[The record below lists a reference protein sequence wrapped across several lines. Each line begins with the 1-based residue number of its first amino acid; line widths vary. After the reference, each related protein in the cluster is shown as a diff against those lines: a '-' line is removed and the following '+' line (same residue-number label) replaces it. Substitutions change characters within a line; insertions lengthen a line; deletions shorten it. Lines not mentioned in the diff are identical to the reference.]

1 MGKIIKK
8 SVKFLII
15 LLGIIIMFPTFVYF
29 AIQIPAVQTGL
40 VKRIT
45 NHFSAQLQS
54 TISIGRIDYKFFN
67 RLALSNILI
76 KDRNSDTLLYAKK
89 LTAGV
94 RRLDLKGKSYRFG
107 KIVVAE
113 PKMALIT
120 DSTGQ
125 MNLTWYL
132 NQLKTPSDSSKKEG
146 VKIKIDRID
155 LEGASFALINH
166 QPSKTRSKT
175 KMDFNNLRLD
185 SINGIVEDLEIK
197 NDTTSLNV
205 YQLSCR
211 EQSGLVLNRLSGSF
225 MISGPDILFRSLFIQ
240 TDKSV
245 LNFSELG
252 VKADSVSGFKNFV
265 EEARLN
271 VKIEKSILQTSDLG
285 YFVVIPEGLDE
296 TLNLSG
302 KFAGTVSEL
311 RGRDVMLSYGD
322 NTSLDCNFDLS
333 GLPEIENAY
342 IYIGVNK
349 LQTNARDIEKLKI
362 PSKKKF
368 VVPEVLYKLG
378 NITFN
383 GSFTGFTTDFVTYG
397 EFRTAQGDI
406 STDISLRPDKSN
418 TYRIQGLLNGNS
430 INLGAITDSKVLGR
444 LNIKANVDG
453 FASSLKKFAGNLKG
467 TIDSIEINKYSYR
480 NIDLNGNFT
489 EKTWDG
495 SINVID
501 QNIKM
506 DLLGMLNFND
516 TLPEFNFT
524 LNLANANLY
533 KLKIDP
539 KDSTSA
545 ISMLL
550 TSNFKGDNIDNMD
563 GEIKLLNSTITKN
576 GKTIDLYD
584 FSVRSY
590 NQNSAPSLSLRTDFV
605 NADIKGVYNFKG
617 LKTLFSSAMASIMP
631 SMFSEKKGVDTDTA
645 NNFKFDINFKNTDE
659 INKFFRTGIL
669 LAEKSY
675 IRGSVSKDT
684 VIDIEGRAP
693 FINVNSI
700 VLNDFSIEAKS
711 SGPILNAGLTTSS
724 LMLPG
729 NTRLKDFT
737 MNLNTNPDNFTFN
750 VAWDNKEQVLEK
762 GSITA
767 KGTVSEST
775 SGSGKPVLRINI
787 DSTLIYTANTPWTVS
802 RSTIVVDSNAIKVDR
817 INIATADRFY
827 KVYGAVSVNP
837 ADTLHLQF
845 RGIDISP
852 LNYIGKKSEKTDS
865 TKISPQ
871 LKGKLNGVISLSNV
885 YKDRLLEGNIRV
897 NDFSI
902 LGSVYGDVSIN
913 AAFNNARKVVEINAG
928 NNLNGTKMFDIFGYY
943 DPSYRKINLDFNA
956 RHLPV
961 GLLNPLL
968 KSFASGIKGTASG
981 NLNLSGGTDRL
992 VLKGAVLSENVSVK
1006 IDYLQTVYKLN
1017 DSIRFDK
1024 EGFRFNNVRFTDV
1037 DGRMATINGIVRH
1050 TNFKNYSADLTVNM
1064 NNDFM
1069 ALNTTLANN
1078 PIFYGKVYGSGVVKI
1093 KAGPNMLAFDISAK
1107 TGKNTKFSIPL
1118 NSSLSVSEYPF
1129 ISFVNPSN
1137 VREANAKPPAA
1148 AVKLGLDINID
1159 LTVTPDAV
1167 AELIFD
1173 PRVGDIMSGSGS
1185 GILNIS
1191 MNPKGEFAIRGD
1203 YNIEQ
1208 GSYLFTLGNILNKKF
1223 EVENGGKIIFN
1234 GNLDDAEIDL
1244 LAKYKKFNT
1253 SLFPILRDEKYNNK
1267 ISVEPQLLLT
1277 GKLFNPTVNF
1287 EINLPN
1293 SDEDTKAYLKNA
1305 IASDEEMSRQFLYL
1319 LVTQSF
1325 YSEQTNINT
1334 GSSNLSGTN
1343 AVAAT
1348 TFEMLSNQLSNW
1360 ISQINDNFNLGLSY
1374 KPGSGDKALN
1384 PDEVGVNFETQVL
1397 DDRVILNGNFD
1408 YKTSAEAAERL
1419 TGDFD
1424 ASLRIT
1430 DKLRFKVFNRFNNTS
1445 FLGSAIRG
1453 PYTQG
1458 IGIFFRQ
1465 DFEKISD
1472 LFKKKNKQKNTK
1484 AEQPPVKKEDE
1495 AVLKEK

>member
-15 LLGIIIMFPTFVYF
+15 FLGILIMFPTMLYF

-89 LTAGV
+89 VTAGL
-94 RRLDLKGKSYRFG
+94 RHLDLKGKNFRFG
-107 KIVVAE
+107 RIVVAE

-125 MNLTWYL
+125 MNLAWYL
-132 NQLKTPSDSSKKEG
+132 AQLKSPSDTIKKAG
-146 VKIKIDRID
+146 ASISIDRID
-155 LEGASFALINH
+155 LHGASFALINRE
-166 QPSKTRSKT
+166 PDTAKSKSKI
-175 KMDFNNLRLD
+175 DFKNFRLD

-197 NDTTSLNV
+197 NDTTNLTV
-205 YQLSCR
+205 YELSCR
-211 EQSGLVLNRLSGSF
+211 EQSGLSLNRLSGSF
-225 MISGPDILFRSLFIQ
+225 RISGPDILFRSLFIH
-240 TDKSV
+240 TDNSV
-245 LNFSELG
+245 LNLSELG
-252 VKADSVSGFKNFV
+252 LKADSASGFRDFV
-265 EEARLN
+265 DGVRLN
-271 VKIEKSILQTSDLG
+271 IQLEKSIISTTDIG
-285 YFVVIPEGLDE
+285 YFVALPDGLDE
-296 TLNLSG
+296 TLNLAG
-302 KFAGTVSEL
+302 KFAGTISEL
-311 RGRDVMLSYGD
+311 RGRDVMLSYG
-322 NTSLDCNFDLS
+322 NYTSLDCNFDLS
-333 GLPEIENAY
+333 GLPDIENAY
-342 IYIGVNK
+342 IYIGVNSLK
-349 LQTNARDIEKLKI
+349 TNARDIERMKI
-362 PSKKKF
+362 PLKKKF
-368 VVPEVLYKLG
+368 IVPEALYKLG

-397 EFRTAQGDI
+397 EFRTDQGDI
-406 STDISLRPDKSN
+406 RTDISLRPDESN

-430 INLGAITDSKVLGR
+430 INLGELADSRVLGR

-453 FASSLKKFAGNLKG
+453 IASSLKKFAGNLKG

-495 SINVID
+495 SINVED

-516 TLPEFNFT
+516 TLPEFDFT
-524 LNLANANLY
+524 LNLVNANLF

-550 TSNFKGDNIDNMD
+550 TSNFRGSNIDNMD

-584 FSVRSY
+584 FSMRSY
-590 NQNSAPSLSLRTDFV
+590 NQNSLPALSLRTDFV
-605 NADIKGVYNFKG
+605 NADINGRYNLRG
-617 LKTLFSSAMASIMP
+617 LKSLFSSALASIMP
-631 SMFSEKKGVDTDTA
+631 SMFAVKEEKQENA
-645 NNFKFDINFKNTDE
+645 ENNFRFDINFRNTDE
-659 INKFFRTGIL
+659 INEFFKTGL
-669 LAEKSY
+669 VLAEKSY
-675 IRGSVSKDT
+675 LRGSVSRDT
-684 VIDIEGRAP
+684 VINIEGRAP
-693 FINVNSI
+693 FINFRNI
-700 VLNDFSIEAKS
+700 VFNDFSFDAKS
-711 SGPILNAGLTTSS
+711 SGPLLNAGLSTSS
-724 LMLPG
+724 LVLPG
-729 NTRLKDFT
+729 NKSLKDFG
-737 MNLNTNPDNFTFN
+737 MNLKTNPDNFTFN
-750 VAWDNKEQVLEK
+750 VDWDNKEQVLEK
-762 GSITA
+762 GSISAT
-767 KGTVSEST
+767 GIVSQSS
-775 SGSGKPVLRINI
+775 SGSGRPVLTINI
-787 DSTLIYTANTPWTVS
+787 DSTLVYTANTPWTVS
-802 RSTIVVDSNAIKVDR
+802 RSEITVDSNAIKVDR
-817 INIATADRFY
+817 INITSADRFY
-827 KVYGAVSVNP
+827 KVYGAVSVDTR
-837 ADTLHLQF
+837 DTLHLQF

-852 LNYIGKKSEKTDS
+852 LNYIGKKSEKTDT
-865 TKISPQ
+865 TKLSMD
-871 LKGKLNGVISLSNV
+871 LKGRLSGVISLTNI
-885 YKDRLLEGNIRV
+885 YRDRLIEGDIMV
-897 NDFSI
+897 NKFSI
-902 LGSVYGDVSIN
+902 LGSEYGDISITG
-913 AAFNNARKVVEINAG
+913 AFNNARRVVEISAG
-928 NNLNGTKMFDIFGYY
+928 NNLNGTRMFDINGYY
-943 DPSYRKINLDFNA
+943 DPSYRRINLDFTA
-956 RHLPV
+956 KHTPIEI
-961 GLLNPLL
+961 LNPLL
-968 KSFASGIKGTASG
+968 RSFASGIRGFASG
-981 NLNLSGGTDRL
+981 RLNLSGPTNML
-992 VLKGAVLSENVSVK
+992 VLKGAVKAENASIK

-1037 DGRMATINGIVRH
+1037 DGRQATINGLVRH
-1050 TNFKNYSADLTVNM
+1050 TNLRNYSADLTINM
-1064 NNDFM
+1064 GNDFM
-1069 ALNTTLANN
+1069 ALNTTLENN

-1093 KAGPNMLAFDISAK
+1093 KTGPNLLSFDISAK

-1118 NSSLSVSEYPF
+1118 NTSLSVSEYPF
-1129 ISFVNPSN
+1129 ISFENPATIKEN
-1137 VREANAKPPAA
+1137 GVKPPPAA
-1148 AVKLGLDINID
+1148 TKLGLDINID

-1185 GILNIS
+1185 GILNIT

-1208 GSYLFTLGNILNKKF
+1208 GSYLFTLGNIFAKKF
-1223 EVENGGKIIFN
+1223 DVENGGKIMFN

-1244 LAKYKKFNT
+1244 LAKYRKFNT
-1253 SLFPILRDEKYNNK
+1253 SLFPILQDEKYNSK

-1319 LVTQSF
+1319 LVTQTF
-1325 YSEQTNINT
+1325 YSEQTNINSGT
-1334 GSSNLSGTN
+1334 SNLSGTS
-1343 AVAAT
+1343 AVTAT

-1360 ISQINDNFNLGLSY
+1360 ISQINENFNLGLSY
-1374 KPGSGDKALN
+1374 KPGSGDKTLN

-1465 DFEKISD
+1465 DFQKVSD
-1472 LFKKKNKQKNTK
+1472 LFKKKNKQKAAK
-1484 AEQPPVKKEDE
+1484 EDQQAAKKEE
-1495 AVLKEK
+1495 ETELKEK